1 MRSKMWSTAAIAC
14 MLVSLTAAQ
23 EKKDQARDNK
33 SRGGEDIVTV
43 LGCVQKESNY
53 RAQKN
58 DGRGG
63 AANTGLGVAN
73 EYILRSAK
81 TVNAETLK
89 PIDNGQGRS
98 EVIYSLTGRLEGDV
112 QPTVGQQIAVT
123 GYVEK
128 ATSEGTNKVKDLPML
143 NVLSWRKV
151 SDRCQ

>member
-1 MRSKMWSTAAIAC
+1 MRSKMWSTVAIAC

-23 EKKDQARDNK
+23 EKRDQNQARK
-33 SRGGEDIVTV
+33 ASGGEDIVTV
-43 LGCVQKESNY
+43 LGCVQKESAY
-53 RAQKN
+53 REQQK
-58 DGRGG
+58 DGKGG

-73 EYILRSAK
+73 EFMLRSAK

-89 PIDNGQGRS
+89 PIDNAGS
-98 EVIYSLTGRLEGDV
+98 NIDSYSLTGKLEGDV

-128 ATSEGTNKVKDLPML
+128 ANSDGTNKVKDLPML

-151 SDRCQ
+151 ADSCQ

>member
-1 MRSKMWSTAAIAC
+1 MKSKMWSTAAIAC

-23 EKKDQARDNK
+23 EKRDQTRDK
-33 SRGGEDIVTV
+33 GRGGEDIVTV
-43 LGCVQKESNY
+43 LGCVQKEAAY
-53 RAQKN
+53 RTQNKE
-58 DGRGG
+58 GKGG

-73 EYILRSAK
+73 EFMLRSAK

-89 PIDNGQGRS
+89 PIDNRGS
-98 EVIYSLTGRLEGDV
+98 NIENYSLTGKLEGDV

-128 ATSEGTNKVKDLPML
+128 AASEGTNRVKDLAML

-151 SDRCQ
+151 ADRCP

>member
-14 MLVSLTAAQ
+14 MFVSLTAAQ
-23 EKKDQARDNK
+23 EKKDPARDK
-33 SRGGEDIVTV
+33 GRGGEDIVTV
-43 LGCVQKESNY
+43 LGCVQKESDY

-73 EYILRSAK
+73 EFMLRGAK

-89 PIDNGQGRS
+89 PIDTGGSNIDS
-98 EVIYSLTGRLEGDV
+98 YSLTGRLEGDV
-112 QPTVGQQIAVT
+112 QPAVGQQIAVT

>member
-23 EKKDQARDNK
+23 EKKDQTRAK
-33 SRGGEDIVTV
+33 ASGGQDIVTV
-43 LGCVQKESNY
+43 VGCVQKESTY
-53 RAQKN
+53 RAERNEGK
-58 DGRGG
+58 GG
-63 AANTGLGVAN
+63 AANTGIGVAN
-73 EYILRSAK
+73 EFMLRGAK

-89 PIDNGQGRS
+89 PIDTGGSNIDS
-98 EVIYSLTGRLEGDV
+98 YSLTGKLEGDV

-151 SDRCQ
+151 ADSCK